1 MQSCNGLLLCGDCVD
16 QNCDRTYYIFNPFTK
31 QYRVLPHSQMK
42 SSGFPHLW
50 NVCLAFDP
58 LRSPYYK
65 VVFFW
70 WKNSDPDC
78 INYKTEIYDSETS
91 SLTLSEFDS
100 CNPRDECILWGLA
113 QGAGMFWKGSFY
125 WCNLKGLIAYFDVDR
140 ELVGVVPLLSSAS
153 ANGDVVKSFNIAEY
167 GGHFYL
173 IERDWDVDPFGCNR
187 FCIFEMDSA
196 DYSWIAKG
204 QVDVRLNPY
213 AGSPCGST
221 FLPGH
226 HYILFIIE
234 KEDENEP
241 TKVVPLTKE
250 SSVLSYDLKDM
261 SFKKIYDL
269 SARQR
274 IG

>member
-1 MQSCNGLLLCGDCVD
+1 
-16 QNCDRTYYIFNPFTK
+16 
-31 QYRVLPHSQMK
+31 
-42 SSGFPHLW
+42 
-50 NVCLAFDP
+50 
-58 LRSPYYK
+58 
-65 VVFFW
+65 
-70 WKNSDPDC
+70 
-78 INYKTEIYDSETS
+78 
-91 SLTLSEFDS
+91 
-100 CNPRDECILWGLA
+100 
-113 QGAGMFWKGSFY
+113 
-125 WCNLKGLIAYFDVDR
+125 
-140 ELVGVVPLLSSAS
+140 
-153 ANGDVVKSFNIAEY
+153 
-167 GGHFYL
+167 
-173 IERDWDVDPFGCNR
+173 
-187 FCIFEMDSA
+187 MDSA